1 MNRIEKNRK
10 AMRLLKSN
18 MTDEQYKEFK
28 ALISDLDL
36 TIKDVTK
43 LEEADSQ
50 DSFTPK
56 YIY

>member
-1 MNRIEKNRK
+1 MNRIEKTRK
-10 AMRLLKSN
+10 MMRLLKSD
-18 MTDEQYKEFK
+18 MTDEQFKEFK
-28 ALISDLDL
+28 ALVSDLGL

-43 LEEADSQ
+43 LEESDSQ

>member
-50 DSFTPK
+50 DSFTSK